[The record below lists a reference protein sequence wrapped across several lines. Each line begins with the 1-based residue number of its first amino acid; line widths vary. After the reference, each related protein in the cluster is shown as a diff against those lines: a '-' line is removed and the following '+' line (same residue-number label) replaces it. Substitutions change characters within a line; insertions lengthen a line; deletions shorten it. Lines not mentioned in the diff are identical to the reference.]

1 MNVNNGKEEER
12 EEQHEQQS
20 LVHQKQH
27 EQHINIVRRHFSNK
41 GYRVHSG
48 LQFGC
53 ELVLYADNPG
63 RVHSDFC
70 VHVLPPSRV
79 YSSSSSSSTTAQKEE
94 ERNDALAAAV
104 IDWRTIQTL
113 VRSMPDLRKTL
124 IIARVRRCHRHH
136 HDISSGCI
144 GGSGSVHDDIPTTA
158 KVNSSSDSIKSSSI
172 STTAIIKQNL
182 QDEETI
188 IDNGEDEGGGE
199 EEEYY
204 YIVDELAIATEHA
217 PFRHKNIPLGVG
229 TQVKPS

>member
-1 MNVNNGKEEER
+1 
-12 EEQHEQQS
+12 
-20 LVHQKQH
+20 
-27 EQHINIVRRHFSNK
+27 
-41 GYRVHSG
+41 
-48 LQFGC
+48 
-53 ELVLYADNPG
+53 
-63 RVHSDFC
+63 
-70 VHVLPPSRV
+70 
-79 YSSSSSSSTTAQKEE
+79 
-94 ERNDALAAAV
+94 
-104 IDWRTIQTL
+104 
-113 VRSMPDLRKTL
+113 MPDLRKTL

-136 HDISSGCI
+136 HDISGCI

>member
-1 MNVNNGKEEER
+1 MAAAER
-12 EEQHEQQS
+12 SNDVHHAVQTITQQ
-20 LVHQKQH
+20 HQKQH

-70 VHVLPPSRV
+70 VHVLPPSQL
-79 YSSSSSSSTTAQKEE
+79 YSSSSSTIVQKEE
-94 ERNDALAAAV
+94 ERNDALAEAAAAV

-124 IIARVRRCHRHH
+124 IIARVRRCHRDHR
-136 HDISSGCI
+136 DISGCI
-144 GGSGSVHDDIPTTA
+144 GGGGGSVHDDIPTTA
-158 KVNSSSDSIKSSSI
+158 KVNSSSDSIKSS
-172 STTAIIKQNL
+172 TTSIIKQNL
-182 QDEETI
+182 QDKETI
-188 IDNGEDEGGGE
+188 IENEKDEGGDGEDE
-199 EEEYY
+199 YH

-229 TQVKPS
+229 TQIKPS

>member
-1 MNVNNGKEEER
+1 MSAAER
-12 EEQHEQQS
+12 SNDVHAVQTTTQQ
-20 LVHQKQH
+20 HQKQH

-70 VHVLPPSRV
+70 VHVLPPPLV
-79 YSSSSSSSTTAQKEE
+79 YSSSSSATAAA
-94 ERNDALAAAV
+94 RASAAV

-124 IIARVRRCHRHH
+124 IIARVRLCHRHH
-136 HDISSGCI
+136 DHDSSGGI
-144 GGSGSVHDDIPTTA
+144 GDGDVHDDSNIPMTVR
-158 KVNSSSDSIKSSSI
+158 VNYSSVSIKSSS
-172 STTAIIKQNL
+172 STSTGSIIKRNE
-182 QDEETI
+182 QDNETI
-188 IDNGEDEGGGE
+188 TDKEEDEGGGGVG
-199 EEEYY
+199 EEYY

-217 PFRHKNIPLGVG
+217 PFRHKNIPGIG
-229 TQVKPS
+229 TQVKP